1 MRNGSILVVSLLSLL
16 FLMLIVMF
24 LLELQSQLVRNFTLQ
39 RQRLL
44 VSNVA
49 RSGAFTLAEYLLSDQ
64 RRIGDLIDGNGTR
77 SFSASLP
84 EFDKEGGVIR
94 YEVIRSD
101 TDLSIT
107 CEASLGSVSERY
119 TLKLSQHDVRFT
131 FASVDGS
138 ITAHNNMKIKGDVVV
153 SNGVLKAHQN
163 AQIHGDVF
171 LKNGS
176 VDGVS
181 VTGSIRN
188 IPDVTFPLPPD
199 PQFNNERT
207 LSGREITIS
216 ESGYKYNL
224 DFHQGNNTLILDT
237 TNASPLWFAVGNL
250 NLDNNTNIKVRGN
263 GTVMIYV
270 EGDISAG
277 NKLEITIEQNARV
290 LIYSDREG
298 RFDFGNNFSVVKDV
312 EPKVPGELYIYAPRK
327 QIELN
332 NTANPNRPDMIGSIV
347 AKSIAVKNNFNI
359 EVSSSPP
366 NFPILQGPGYNPFH
380 IKTFTYVG
388 WTR

>member
-1 MRNGSILVVSLLSLL
+1 MKNGSVLVISLLLLL
-16 FLMLIVMF
+16 FLMLIVTF
-24 LLELQSQLVRNFTLQ
+24 LLELHSQLVRNLTLQ

-49 RSGAFTLAEYLLSDQ
+49 RSGAFTLAEYLSSDQ
-64 RRIGDLIDGNGTR
+64 RRIGDLIDGNGTT

-84 EFDKEGGVIR
+84 EFDEEGGVIR
-94 YEVIRSD
+94 YEVTRSD

-119 TLKLSQHDVRFT
+119 TLKLSQRDVRFT
-131 FASVDGS
+131 FASVEGS
-138 ITAHNNMKIKGDVVV
+138 ITAHNNMTIKGDVVV
-153 SNGVLKAHQN
+153 SNGVLKAHRN
-163 AQIHGDVF
+163 AEIHGNVF

-176 VDGVS
+176 VDGVR

-188 IPDVTFPLPPD
+188 IPDVRFPLPPD
-199 PQFNNERT
+199 PQFNNERN
-207 LSGREITIS
+207 LSGKEITIH

-224 DFHQGNNTLILDT
+224 NFQQGKNTLILDT
-237 TNASPLWFAVGNL
+237 TDASPLWFAVGNL
-250 NLDNNTNIKVRGN
+250 NLDNNTDIEVRGN

-270 EGDISAG
+270 EGDITAG
-277 NKLEITIEQNARV
+277 NNVQIIIEQNARV

-298 RFDFGNNFSVVKDV
+298 RFEFRNNFSVVKGV
-312 EPKVPGELYIYAPRK
+312 KSEVPGELYIYAPRK
-327 QIELN
+327 RIEFG

-347 AKSIAVKNNFNI
+347 AKSITVKNNFNI

-366 NFPILQGPGYNPFH
+366 NFPILQGPEYNPFH
-380 IKTFTYVG
+380 IKIFTYEG